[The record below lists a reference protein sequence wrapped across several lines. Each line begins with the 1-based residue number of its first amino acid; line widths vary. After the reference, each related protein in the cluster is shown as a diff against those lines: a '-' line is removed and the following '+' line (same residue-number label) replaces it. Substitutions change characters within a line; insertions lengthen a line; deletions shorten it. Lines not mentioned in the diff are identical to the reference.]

1 MRIRCVNEI
10 PKYIVTNEVI
20 YEMHQPR
27 IKSEIKFKPTN
38 ERKDKWMFVKT
49 NFWVSW
55 GYFDVVSEF
64 YVQIFVTNWVEK
76 QCENCVHL
84 FFGVAGVFGRWL
96 LILEMASLGYH
107 TRWGIFLAYPIQL
120 FRSIRYLVLSRARI
134 HGTERYILAQWSN
147 GWKRVRV

>member
-1 MRIRCVNEI
+1 MVL
-10 PKYIVTNEVI
+10 KTGSTVVTNEVI

-84 FFGVAGVFGRWL
+84 FFGVAEVDRRCSPRHATG
-96 LILEMASLGYH
+96 IDLERKL
-107 TRWGIFLAYPIQL
+107 
-120 FRSIRYLVLSRARI
+120 
-134 HGTERYILAQWSN
+134 
-147 GWKRVRV
+147 